1 MSILDNVKGLF
12 SKRQTLA
19 DLDLD
24 ELRKARVQLEREQS
38 RVLRQIDDI
47 EEQKATLDA
56 RGRAERSVRKQKLL
70 AQQML
75 QLEAQAKHHDRN
87 LALFSKQLRIVDGFV
102 FLKENQRMWA
112 NTPLGS
118 VLSSMDA
125 ADLQAYVDEATI
137 DGSFQLDKLNQ
148 LLGVFEEEEAL
159 FKPDEEDERIAD
171 IVSGWQQEQEAEATM
186 PELGDSLLDLEEAE
200 GEL

>member
-1 MSILDNVKGLF
+1 MSILDNVRGLF
-12 SKRQTLA
+12 SKKQTLA
-19 DLDLD
+19 GLQLD

-47 EEQKATLDA
+47 EEQKSTLDTK
-56 RGRAERSVRKQKLL
+56 GRAERSVRKQKLL

-87 LALFSKQLRIVDGFV
+87 LALFSKQLRIVDGFI
-102 FLKENQRMWA
+102 FLKENQRMLA
-112 NTPLGS
+112 NTPLGAI
-118 VLSSMDA
+118 LNSMDA
-125 ADLQAYVDEATI
+125 AELQAYVDQATI

-159 FKPDEEDERIAD
+159 FKSDEEDERVAS
-171 IVSGWQQEQEAEATM
+171 IVAGWQGDQEAESSM
-186 PELGDSLLDLEEAE
+186 PGLDDSLLDLEEAE
-200 GEL
+200 GER

>member
-1 MSILDNVKGLF
+1 MSILDNVRGLF
-12 SKRQTLA
+12 SKRQKLG
-19 DLDLD
+19 DLKLD
-24 ELRKARVQLEREQS
+24 ELRKARVQLEREQA

-56 RGRAERSVRKQKLL
+56 SGRSERSVRKQKLL

-112 NTPLGS
+112 NTPLGT
-118 VLSSMDA
+118 VLSNMDA
-125 ADLQAYVDEATI
+125 AELQAYVDEATI

-159 FKPDEEDERIAD
+159 FKSDEEDERIAD
-171 IVSGWQQEQEAEATM
+171 IVAGWQQEQEAESGM
-186 PELGDSLLDLEEAE
+186 PGLDESLLDLEEAE

>member
-1 MSILDNVKGLF
+1 MSILDNVRGLF
-12 SKRQTLA
+12 SKRQKLG
-19 DLDLD
+19 DLKLD
-24 ELRKARVQLEREQS
+24 ELRKARVQLEREQA

-56 RGRAERSVRKQKLL
+56 SGRSERSVRKQKLL

-112 NTPLGS
+112 NTPLGT
-118 VLSSMDA
+118 VLSNMDA
-125 ADLQAYVDEATI
+125 AELQAYVDEATI

-159 FKPDEEDERIAD
+159 FKSDEEDERIAD
-171 IVSGWQQEQEAEATM
+171 IVASWQQEQEAESGM
-186 PELGDSLLDLEEAE
+186 PGLDESLLDLEEAE

>member
-12 SKRQTLA
+12 SKKQTLA
-19 DLDLD
+19 GLQLD

-47 EEQKATLDA
+47 EEQKSTLDA
-56 RGRAERSVRKQKLL
+56 KGRAERSVRKQKLL

-87 LALFSKQLRIVDGFV
+87 LALFSKQLRIVDGFI
-102 FLKENQRMWA
+102 FLKENQRMLA
-112 NTPLGS
+112 NTPLGAI
-118 VLSSMDA
+118 LNSMDA
-125 ADLQAYVDEATI
+125 AELQAYVDQATI

-159 FKPDEEDERIAD
+159 FKSDEEDERVAS
-171 IVSGWQQEQEAEATM
+171 IVAGWQGDQEAESSM
-186 PELGDSLLDLEEAE
+186 PGLDDSLLDLEEAE
-200 GEL
+200 GER

>member
-12 SKRQTLA
+12 SKKQTLA
-19 DLDLD
+19 GLQLD

-47 EEQKATLDA
+47 EEQKSTLDTK
-56 RGRAERSVRKQKLL
+56 GRAERSVRKQKLL

-87 LALFSKQLRIVDGFV
+87 LALFSKQLRIVDGFI
-102 FLKENQRMWA
+102 FLKENQRMLA
-112 NTPLGS
+112 NTPLGAI
-118 VLSSMDA
+118 LNSMDA
-125 ADLQAYVDEATI
+125 AELQAYVDQATI

-159 FKPDEEDERIAD
+159 FKSDEEDERVAS
-171 IVSGWQQEQEAEATM
+171 IVAGWQGDQEAESSM
-186 PELGDSLLDLEEAE
+186 PGLDDSLLDLEEAE
-200 GEL
+200 GER